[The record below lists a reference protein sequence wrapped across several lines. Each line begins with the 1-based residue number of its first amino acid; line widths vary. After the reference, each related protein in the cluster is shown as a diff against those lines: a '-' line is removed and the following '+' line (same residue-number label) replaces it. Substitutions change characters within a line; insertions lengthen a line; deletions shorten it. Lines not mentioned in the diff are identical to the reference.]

1 MGDEADR
8 MLDTSISLGISILT
22 PRRPIKIVN
31 QDKRTL
37 QRLFGQAEHVKQ
49 TELEAERDP

>member
-8 MLDTSISLGISILT
+8 MLDTSISLGRSMLT

-31 QDKRTL
+31 EDKRTL

>member
-8 MLDTSISLGISILT
+8 MLDTSISLGRSILT

-31 QDKRTL
+31 EDKRTL